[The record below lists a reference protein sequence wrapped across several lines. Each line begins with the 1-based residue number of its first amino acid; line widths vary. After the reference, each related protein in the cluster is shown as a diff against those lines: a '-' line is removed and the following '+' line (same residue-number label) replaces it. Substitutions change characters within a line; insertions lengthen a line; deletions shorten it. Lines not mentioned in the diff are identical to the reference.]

1 MIQNKYFANIT
12 TMCLAL
18 DINHGTGCS
27 PGPKCFG
34 HIRFYIKVPAAS
46 AASHAASGCCLS
58 LKQKSWNIRIF

>member
-12 TMCLAL
+12 TVFSFG
-18 DINHGTGCS
+18 HQSRTGCS

-46 AASHAASGCCLS
+46 AASHAA
-58 LKQKSWNIRIF
+58 